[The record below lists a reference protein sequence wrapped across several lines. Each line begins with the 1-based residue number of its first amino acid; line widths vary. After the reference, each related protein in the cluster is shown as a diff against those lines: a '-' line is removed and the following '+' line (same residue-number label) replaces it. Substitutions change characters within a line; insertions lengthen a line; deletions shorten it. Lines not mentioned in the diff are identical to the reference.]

1 MPAQHTAAQG
11 RHLAAWLRAVWPTAS
26 GYQSR
31 SDDAVWGT
39 GHLTAPPWRTKGR
52 MDETEYIDDIFAD
65 EDESP
70 SALTQWLERLLARYY
85 MWRIKRRFRRYEA
98 R

>member
-1 MPAQHTAAQG
+1 
-11 RHLAAWLRAVWPTAS
+11 
-26 GYQSR
+26 
-31 SDDAVWGT
+31 
-39 GHLTAPPWRTKGR
+39 

-65 EDESP
+65 EDENP

-98 R
+98 QR

>member
-1 MPAQHTAAQG
+1 
-11 RHLAAWLRAVWPTAS
+11 
-26 GYQSR
+26 
-31 SDDAVWGT
+31 
-39 GHLTAPPWRTKGR
+39 

-70 SALTQWLERLLARYY
+70 SALTRWLERLLSRYY

-98 R
+98 QR